1 LGIQNS
7 KIFAKKRTDLKKISK
22 KIEMEECRADKN
34 WPHFYKIEEFNNRK
48 MLALKVVFSNATFLK
63 ETHFQ
68 KNQGNF

>member
-1 LGIQNS
+1 
-7 KIFAKKRTDLKKISK
+7 
-22 KIEMEECRADKN
+22 MEECRADKN